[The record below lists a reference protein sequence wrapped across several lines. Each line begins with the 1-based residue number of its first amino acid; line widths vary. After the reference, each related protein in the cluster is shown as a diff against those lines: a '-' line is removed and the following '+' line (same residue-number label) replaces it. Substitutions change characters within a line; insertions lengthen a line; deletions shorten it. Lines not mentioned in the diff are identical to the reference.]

1 MAMQFPWCDLETL
14 SWRLRDAAGVVL
26 GYEEVRPVGALPL
39 FGVQAERDDICQLRE
54 QMQV

>member
-14 SWRLRDAAGVVL
+14 SWRLSDAPGVVL